1 MKEYCDSIRNEA
13 LSRCEISA
21 ADLTLTPN
29 KHQDNASISFELKDG
44 QKWLCLRKIIEE
56 TLNIMPFTTKGIFS
70 LMLEQL
76 DEEASSMSI

>member
-1 MKEYCDSIRNEA
+1 MKEYCDSIKNEA

-29 KHQDNASISFELKDG
+29 KHQDNTSISFELKDG

-56 TLNIMPFTTKGIFS
+56 TLNIMPFTTQGVFL

>member
-1 MKEYCDSIRNEA
+1 MKEFCDSIRNEA

-29 KHQDNASISFELKDG
+29 RHQDNTSISFELKDG
-44 QKWLCLRKIIEE
+44 QKWFCLRKIIEE
-56 TLNIMPFTTKGIFS
+56 TMNIMPLTTKGVFS

-76 DEEASSMSI
+76 EEEASSMSI